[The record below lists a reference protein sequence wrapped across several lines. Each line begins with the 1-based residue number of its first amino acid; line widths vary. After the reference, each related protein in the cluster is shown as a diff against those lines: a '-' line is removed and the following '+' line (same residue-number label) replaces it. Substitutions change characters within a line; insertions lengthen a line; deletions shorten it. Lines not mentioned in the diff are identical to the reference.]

1 MVKSA
6 FVQECR
12 KKGGSLV
19 PFLALCE
26 TDVENME
33 KGTAET
39 TLHALEGALLDAPLR
54 HAPALHNTPD
64 GPKLKMGAEELYC
77 RLRLIMLRADLR
89 KHCGL
94 L

>member
-39 TLHALEGALLDAPLR
+39 TLHALEGALLDAPVR
-54 HAPALHNTPD
+54 HASALHTPPD
-64 GPKLKMGAEELYC
+64 GPKLVMGREELFC
-77 RLRLIMLRADLR
+77 RIYLAMLRNDLR
-89 KHCGL
+89 KRCGIL
-94 L
+94 